1 MNQTKNNSELFIL
14 IAEGN
19 KKAFD
24 DFFEL
29 YYKKLVNF
37 SKFILEDK
45 GMSED
50 VVSEVLTNLLIDK
63 ERVFR
68 MKNFEAY
75 LYTAVKNKS
84 LTKMDK
90 HRRELRIECG
100 DEDKNHFIYSI
111 TPHQL
116 LEEQELNHLI
126 QSLVNNLPRKRKM
139 VFQLIKDDELT
150 YRQVGE
156 ILEISERTVEVH
168 LKLAIRSFREKISL
182 YLDRKME
189 NKKHSKIS

>member
-1 MNQTKNNSELFIL
+1 MNQAKNNSELFIL

-19 KKAFD
+19 KNAFD
-24 DFFEL
+24 EFFEL
-29 YYKKLVNF
+29 FYTKLVNF

-45 GMSED
+45 GMAED

-84 LTKMDK
+84 LTKINK
-90 HRRELRIECG
+90 HRKELKIECG
-100 DEDKNHFIYSI
+100 DEDNNHFIYSI

-126 QSLVNNLPRKRKM
+126 QSLVNNLPKKRKM

-156 ILEISERTVEVH
+156 IMEISERTVEVH
-168 LKLAIRSFREKISL
+168 LKLAIRSFREEINR
-182 YLDRKME
+182 YFDRKMDG
-189 NKKHSKIS
+189 KKLSKIS